1 MVGKQHRGNHS
12 ERDTGSVSGKIHV
25 FPAWAQN
32 PYLNMLYV
40 GARSEGWH
48 VEGSKT
54 VEALIAAM
62 PGLAE
67 GDICHIHWTSPVLEA
82 GATKQQAERAL
93 QRFARI
99 LLKLRKA
106 GVRIVWTVHN
116 AFAHNT
122 PHPDLETRLALL
134 LAEHADRIIQ
144 LNAHTREA
152 VADFYE
158 LPPEKIVTLKHASYA
173 GIYSEP
179 PSQSDAQEHLGI
191 PIASSVVG
199 FVGQIRG
206 YKGIPTLLRAV
217 EKVAARV
224 DDLVLVL
231 GGKTAPDEI
240 PLIER
245 QLPVGVPTV
254 RRHSFISDADISTWF
269 AACDVLVFPYE
280 RVLNSGS
287 VLLSATF
294 ARPCILPAEPH
305 LIAEYGSEPWVSFY
319 DPGHD
324 PVLALAESIEAAL
337 RSSEDTRSSARQFAS
352 EYSTLH
358 MAWDYV
364 SIIEELTHSSQ
375 KASEV
380 Q

>member
-1 MVGKQHRGNHS
+1 M
-12 ERDTGSVSGKIHV
+12 SGKIHV

-40 GARSEGWH
+40 GARSEGWR
-48 VEGSKT
+48 VEGTKT
-54 VEALIAAM
+54 VDTLIEAL
-62 PGLAE
+62 PGLSE
-67 GDICHIHWTSPVLEA
+67 GDIFHIHWTSPIVNSD
-82 GATKQQAERAL
+82 GTRQVAEHSL
-93 QRFARI
+93 KRFARI
-99 LLKLRKA
+99 LQTLQKT

-116 AFAHNT
+116 TLAHNT
-122 PHPDLETRLALL
+122 PYPDLETRLARL
-134 LAEHADRIIQ
+134 LADRADRIIQ
-144 LNAHTREA
+144 LNATTAEA
-152 VADFYE
+152 VSEFYD
-158 LPPEKIVTLKHASYA
+158 LPAEKIVTLRHASYA

-179 PSQSDAQEHLGI
+179 PSQTDARELLGI
-191 PIASSVVG
+191 PTSASVVG

-217 EKVAARV
+217 GKASSRV
-224 DDLVLVL
+224 SDLNLVLA
-231 GGKTAPDEI
+231 GKTPPEDI

-245 QLPVGVPTV
+245 ELPSGVPTV
-254 RRHSFISDADISTWF
+254 RRHSFISDANISAWF

-305 LIAEYGSEPWVSFY
+305 LIAEYGGESWVSFY
-319 DPGHD
+319 DTRRD
-324 PVLALAESIEAAL
+324 PVSALADTIEAAFPVRDDV
-337 RSSEDTRSSARQFAS
+337 RSAAARFAS

-364 SIIEELTHSSQ
+364 SIIDELINSSTQ
-375 KASEV
+375 TAEA